1 MILVT
6 GAAGNVGG
14 EVVAQLAAAG
24 QKVRA
29 LVRNREVAAPPPG
42 VEVAAGDLN
51 RPESLALAPALRG
64 VRGVF
69 LLGGDRDM
77 PALLAAIARAGVE
90 RVVLLSSRSALL
102 NDPSNAIVNMWLA
115 SEAAVRASGVPSFTL
130 LRPSGFASNA
140 LRWLPQ
146 LRAGD
151 RVRAPF
157 ADAPIA
163 SIDPYDIAAV
173 AVAALTEAGHAAQAY
188 ALSGPA
194 AQRPAEQ
201 VRILARVLGRDLR
214 FEPQPDDEALADLRS
229 APPGFADAF
238 YRFFVKGE
246 FDDAV
251 VSPTVKEITG
261 REPRSFEQW
270 ARAHAEAFR

>member
-14 EVVAQLAAAG
+14 EVVARLASAG
-24 QKVRA
+24 QKARA
-29 LVRNREVAAPPPG
+29 LVRDREVAALPSG
-42 VEVAAGDLN
+42 VEVAVGDLN
-51 RPESLALAPALRG
+51 RPESLSAALRG

-77 PALLAAIARAGVE
+77 PALLAAIVRAGVE
-90 RVVLLSSRSALL
+90 RVVLLSSRSVLL
-102 NDPSNAIVNMWLA
+102 NDPSNAVVNLWLE
-115 SEAAVRASGVPSFTL
+115 SEAAVRASGVSSFTL

-140 LRWLPQ
+140 LRWRSQ
-146 LRAGD
+146 LRVGD
-151 RVRAPF
+151 RVRVPF
-157 ADAPIA
+157 ARAPIA

-173 AVAALTEAGHAAQAY
+173 AVVALTEAGHDAKAY
-188 ALSGPA
+188 ELSGPE
-194 AQRPAEQ
+194 AQRPVEQ

-214 FEPQPDDEALADLRS
+214 FEPQPDDEALADLKS

-238 YRFFVKGE
+238 FRFFVKGE
-246 FDDAV
+246 FDDAT